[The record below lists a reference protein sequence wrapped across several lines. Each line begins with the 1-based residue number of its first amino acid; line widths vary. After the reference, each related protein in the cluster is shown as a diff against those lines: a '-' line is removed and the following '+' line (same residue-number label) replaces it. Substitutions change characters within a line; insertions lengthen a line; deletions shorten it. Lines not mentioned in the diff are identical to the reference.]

1 MPIIPVTKIPTP
13 PEPTFPEY
21 RILNNEFQPFRQGAS
36 ITVQNIPIHSLIDE
50 EVNIDIL
57 ALWNDQADSVQF
69 PMPSNGILSTFR
81 YFQIE
86 NDTSLTFD
94 LNFFNATK
102 STTITAIDDIGF
114 ADPADKLK
122 LFTNDSLQISVDK
135 GDLVNWQLQFPSA
148 PASSKHVHSLYI
160 AFNFKPTS
168 ST

>member
-21 RILNNEFQPFRQGAS
+21 RILNNEFQPFKQGAS
-36 ITVQNIPIHSLIDE
+36 ITVQNVPVYSLIDE
-50 EVNIDIL
+50 EVDITIL
-57 ALWNDQADSVQF
+57 ELWNAQADSVQF

-86 NDTSLTFD
+86 NDTALTFD

-102 STTITAIDDIGF
+102 ATTITAIDDIGF
-114 ADPADKLK
+114 AVGDKLK
-122 LFTNDSLQISVDK
+122 LFTNNSLEIVVAK
-135 GDLVNWQLQFPSA
+135 GDLVNWQLQFGSA
-148 PASSKHVHSLYI
+148 PASGKHIHSLYI

-168 ST
+168 SA